1 MYKFIATVAAL
12 LVMQVP
18 NPAFAQT
25 KNDCPLIAA
34 WSEVPEPI
42 RSDLITRV
50 GRIARKGEQFN
61 ATDVV
66 SGDRANN
73 RFLTGC
79 TKGTLLAVALERGG
93 RGFRVQVFQFKS
105 GKFADTWTQHLD
117 KNGSVTVELV
127 QSPAAR

>member
-1 MYKFIATVAAL
+1 MYKFIATFSAL
-12 LVMQVP
+12 LVVQAP
-18 NPAFAQT
+18 NPAFAQN
-25 KNDCPLIAA
+25 KIDCPLIGS

-42 RSDLITRV
+42 RLDLITRV
-50 GRIARKGEQFN
+50 GRIAEKGEKFN

-66 SGDRANN
+66 VGDRANN

-117 KNGSVTVELV
+117 KNGSVTVELI